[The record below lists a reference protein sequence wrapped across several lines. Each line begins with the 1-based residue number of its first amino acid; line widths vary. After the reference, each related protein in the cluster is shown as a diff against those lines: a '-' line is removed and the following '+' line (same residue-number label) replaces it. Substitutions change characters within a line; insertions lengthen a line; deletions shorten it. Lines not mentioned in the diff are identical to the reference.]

1 VRRAARITRHD
12 KDPMSSPSPDV
23 TAQPAKQGLLKRAY
37 DWIVSYA
44 NHPKAVHV
52 LFWVTF
58 FESAFSPIPP
68 IPLLIPMCIA
78 NPKRSWYY
86 ALVCTAGACA
96 GGFLGYGIGHLLY
109 ETAGKAI
116 IAFYGL
122 TEQAEYYRNEG
133 SKYWFWVLITK
144 GLTPIPFK
152 IVTIM
157 SGVLEY
163 SLPLF
168 FIGMFVSRLTF
179 FFMFAVALQFYGENI
194 RTFIEKHLPLATGIL
209 LFFIIGGFFVLPLV
223 L

>member
-1 VRRAARITRHD
+1 
-12 KDPMSSPSPDV
+12 M
-23 TAQPAKQGLLKRAY
+23 LKRAY

-68 IPLLIPMCIA
+68 IPLLIPMCLA

-109 ETAGKAI
+109 DSLGQWI
-116 IAFYGL
+116 ISLYGL
-122 TEQAEYYRNEG
+122 QEKAQQLISQGN
-133 SKYWFWVLITK
+133 KYWFWVLVTK

-157 SGVLEY
+157 SGFLNFNLV
-163 SLPLF
+163 LF
-168 FIGMFVSRLTF
+168 FVGMFVSRLTF

-194 RTFIEKHLPLATGIL
+194 RTFIEKHLPLATSIL
-209 LFFIIGGFFVLPLV
+209 LFFIVGGFFVLPLV